1 MSTDLLERRAERGE
15 PRGAANIW
23 ADAQT
28 PIAGPLASGPNPGV
42 WIFRA
47 AVAISILV
55 AGFFLLNGLSNG
67 DSSTATDEVPRA
79 ADSNVS
85 PGDQDEPLPLPLLV
99 DGMSLD
105 HVTPPINERFDADEL
120 FEPVSSSISRAT
132 FGEDE
137 ASRRIVFANPD
148 DPLNDPIM
156 VIDAFAE
163 GGFRPVV
170 VNIDESERQQLIDSA
185 SRTGDAWS
193 IGTET
198 GLVSVA
204 DFEWEAF
211 ILLDLGWQFDFS
223 SGSDRVTLQALAI
236 ADNPSLQ
243 EWAWLALLLR
253 DDVSTELTETSVLDQ
268 PGVLLTETFD
278 ERVSEQLFWTDGDFA
293 YRLSADTIVGDTAE
307 PTPVAP
313 AAERLIA
320 VDQDVWVAAVLN
332 SVQFGS
338 IEGPFFLVALISIA
352 IALACIVYL
361 LVKRRFKLVAVVAL
375 MAFVLVA
382 LAALPLLG
390 VTT

>member
-23 ADAQT
+23 AEAQT
-28 PIAGPLASGPNPGV
+28 PIAEPLASGPNPGV

-55 AGFFLLNGLSNG
+55 AGFFLLNGLSDG
-67 DSSTATDEVPRA
+67 ASSTATDEVPRA

-132 FGEDE
+132 FGVDE

-268 PGVLLTETFD
+268 PGVLLTETFEERIDD
-278 ERVSEQLFWTDGDFA
+278 EIFWADGNFA
-293 YRLSADTIVGDTAE
+293 YRLSASTLVGDTLE
-307 PTPVAP
+307 PSPVAL
-313 AAERLIA
+313 AAERLVA
-320 VDQDVWVAAVLN
+320 VEQDVWVTAVLDT
-332 SVQFGS
+332 VQFGS
-338 IEGPFFLVALISIA
+338 IEGPFFLIALIAIA
-352 IALACIVYL
+352 VALACIIYL
-361 LVKRRFKLVAVVAL
+361 LMKRRFKLVAVVAL
-375 MAFVLVA
+375 AAIA
-382 LAALPLLG
+382 LIAIGALPFFG
-390 VTT
+390 VAT